1 MFQTDSWANVAYAL
15 YVGMVAAYHNYR
27 FFGMPQN
34 ISLLLSL
41 VVIIVIIFSTTNLT
55 TPK

>member
-34 ISLLLSL
+34 ISLVLSL